1 MSAETL
7 KNIKDNLELLGLK
20 NTYENIDEY
29 IKKAITDKIPLIEF
43 LNTILDREAK
53 VKVNRTVERQ
63 IKLAGFPARRTF
75 ELYDFNFQPSIDM
88 DKIEDLKTLRF
99 ISNNE
104 NVIFLGTPGVGKT
117 HLAIALGI
125 LAIEHSFSTYFI
137 NCHQLIQNLLKA
149 SHENRLDEKLKIYAR
164 YKVLIIDEIGYLPTN
179 LEGANLFFQLI
190 AKRYE
195 KHSTIFTTNKNF
207 GEWADVFRDNMISA
221 AILDRIL
228 HHSTTIKIVGDSYRL
243 KEYKTENNDD

>member
-1 MSAETL
+1 MVELEHARATL
-7 KNIKDNLELLGLK
+7 NDMGLTVSSNLLDAQIERSTNAHHTYVQFLNELLVSEKQERDRRNLEFRIRRAHLP
-20 NTYENIDEY
+20 YVRR
-29 IKKAITDKIPLIEF
+29 IE
-43 LNTILDREAK
+43 E
-53 VKVNRTVERQ
+53 
-63 IKLAGFPARRTF
+63 
-75 ELYDFNFQPSIDM
+75 YDFAFQPSIDKRLV
-88 DKIEDLKTLRF
+88 DELSTTAFAQRA
-99 ISNNE
+99 E
-104 NVIFLGTPGVGKT
+104 NVVLLGPPGVGKT